1 MTVERSVD
9 CAGNS
14 GQIERRATHATDSSR
29 ALPLAVLAL
38 AASSASVAQ
47 VAREDDAL
55 DERAEAIEEVLVTGS
70 RIVDSNIK
78 SPSPITAVTERD
90 LELAATS
97 NIEEAVNAL
106 PQVTPRETAGNDLNG
121 QGIAT
126 INLRGLGASRTL
138 TLVNGRR
145 LVPTTTR
152 GAVDINN
159 LPTNLVKRIE
169 VVSGGASAVY
179 GSDALAGVVNF
190 ILRDDFEGFEIEG
203 RYGQS
208 SREDGDKY
216 DLNVSLGANLAD
228 GRGNVTL
235 FGSYTDRAQ
244 SLQADRELH
253 RVNANGGSSTVPA
266 GRIENSAFNPSPTAT
281 QFLGSGGT
289 TRVFVFEPNGNLD
302 PFVNALPQADP
313 TGDRYNFNPA
323 NLLQSPQQRL
333 SVGGLGHFEVSDR
346 LRLSLEM
353 LYADNRTAVQF
364 AESPLTNALLS
375 PTNPVLTDEAQ
386 AMLAQR
392 PDPAANAIFSKRLTA
407 LGPRRRDFDSDLYQ
421 ATLALDGSIGGNWSW
436 EAFASAGRTEV
447 QSIVTGGA
455 SQSRINASL
464 LGCPDGTA
472 IFGCR
477 VIDFFGDKPLDAAD
491 IDWIAQTAVDELTF
505 DRESIGAFVS
515 GPVFDL
521 GAGEVQAALGLEYRE
536 DASRSTPSDAA
547 RRGDLAGF
555 ATVQETG
562 GSFDVSEVFAELQVP
577 LLSDRTLARSLA
589 LDLGVRYSDYSSVGE
604 VTTYKSGL
612 TWEFLEGL
620 RLRSMFQKATR
631 APSVFELFQAGDR
644 VFVNFSD
651 PCARVTP
658 TGAARPA
665 PSDAVAAICILQGA
679 PDPRLDPTFTQ
690 INLTIDVDQIGNTDL
705 VEESSDTFTVG
716 LVYQPQFLQRAT
728 LSLDYFSIEVNDF
741 IGRAFG
747 GVNGIINACFASGV
761 TTIAEY
767 DAHPACS
774 QLRRDSAA
782 TLLGLEPFAN
792 SGTLKTTGLDL
803 GMQFGFDLE
812 RLGKLDFNLSA
823 TYTDQYDF
831 NGTDFIGLTSQNFGT
846 LPELRAF
853 GRTTWTVGDAT
864 MSLAWQRIGEGTEE
878 ISRQEIPSVDYF
890 DLAGRYA
897 FGEKSEL
904 YIGVNNVLD
913 EEPPLIRNQLNNTD
927 VHTYEL
933 LGRFFYAGLAVRL

>member
-1 MTVERSVD
+1 
-9 CAGNS
+9 
-14 GQIERRATHATDSSR
+14 
-29 ALPLAVLAL
+29 VLAL
-38 AASSASVAQ
+38 VASSASVAQ
-47 VAREDDAL
+47 EGAAP
-55 DERAEAIEEVLVTGS
+55 DENADSIAEVLVTGS

-78 SPSPITAVTERD
+78 SPSPVTTLTERA
-90 LELAATS
+90 LELVASS
-97 NIEEAVNAL
+97 NVEEAVNQL

-159 LPTNLVKRIE
+159 LPANLVERIE
-169 VVSGGASAVY
+169 IVSGGASAVY

-190 ILRDDFEGFEIEG
+190 ILKDDFEGFEIEG
-203 RYGQS
+203 RYGE
-208 SREDGDKY
+208 SRYGDGDKF
-216 DLNVSLGANLAD
+216 DLNASLGASLAE

-244 SLQADRELH
+244 SLQADRQLH

-266 GRIENSAFNPSPTAT
+266 GRIENSAFNPNPTAT

-289 TRVFVFEPNGNLD
+289 TRVFVFEQNGNLD
-302 PFVNALPQADP
+302 PFVNALPQVDP
-313 TGDRYNFNPA
+313 AGDRYNFNPA

-333 SVGGLGHFEVSDR
+333 AVGGLGHFR
-346 LRLSLEM
+346 LGDGLDVRLEM

-364 AESPLTNALLS
+364 AESPLTNAILS
-375 PTNPVLTDEAQ
+375 PTNPMLSAEAQ

-421 ATLALDGSIGGNWSW
+421 ATLVFEGSMGEDWKW

-447 QSIVTGGA
+447 QSVVTGGA

-464 LGCPDGTA
+464 LGCPAGTA
-472 IFGCR
+472 TFGCR
-477 VIDFFGDKPLDAAD
+477 VIDFFGDKPLSAAD
-491 IDWIAQTAVDELTF
+491 IAWIEQTAVDVLTF
-505 DRESIGAFVS
+505 DRESAGGFAS
-515 GPVFDL
+515 GPLFNL
-521 GAGEVQAALGLEYRE
+521 PAGAVQTALGVEYRE
-536 DASRSTPSDAA
+536 DSSRSIPSDAA

-562 GSFDVSEVFAELQVP
+562 GSFDVGEVFGELQVP
-577 LLSDRTLARSLA
+577 LLADRSLARSLA
-589 LDLGVRYSDYSSVGE
+589 LDLGVRYSDYSSVGG
-604 VTTYKSGL
+604 VTTYKSGI
-612 TWEFLEGL
+612 TWEVLDGV

-665 PSDAVAAICILQGA
+665 PSDAVAQVCILQGA

-690 INLTIDVDQIGNTDL
+690 INLTIDVDQIGNTGL
-705 VEESSDTFTVG
+705 LEESSDTFTVG
-716 LVYQPQFLQRAT
+716 LVHEPQFLQRAAV
-728 LSLDYFSIEVNDF
+728 SLDYFSVEVDDY

-747 GVNGIINACFASGV
+747 GINGIINACFSSGV
-761 TTIAEY
+761 STIAAY
-767 DAHPACS
+767 NADPACS

-803 GMQFGFDLE
+803 GLQFGFDME
-812 RLGKLDFNLSA
+812 RFGKLDFNVSA
-823 TYTDQYDF
+823 TYTDEYVF
-831 NGTDFIGLTSQNFGT
+831 NGTDYVGLTSQNFGT
-846 LPELRAF
+846 LPDLRAF
-853 GRTTWTVGDAT
+853 GRSTWTLGGAT
-864 MSLAWQRIGEGTEE
+864 MSLAWQRINGGTEE
-878 ISRQEIPSVDYF
+878 ISRQDIPSVDYF
-890 DLAGRYA
+890 DLGGRYA
-897 FGEKSEL
+897 FGGGSEV
-904 YIGVNNVLD
+904 YVGVNNVLD
-913 EEPPLIRNQLNNTD
+913 EDPPLIRNQLNNTD

-933 LGRFFYAGLAVRL
+933 LGRYYYAGLKLRF

>member
-1 MTVERSVD
+1 MAIERSVD
-9 CAGNS
+9 CGCDF
-14 GQIERRATHATDSSR
+14 ATDLLR

-38 AASSASVAQ
+38 VASSASVAQ
-47 VAREDDAL
+47 EDEVL
-55 DERAEAIEEVLVTGS
+55 DERADSIEEIVVTGS

-78 SPSPITAVTERD
+78 SPSPVTTVTER
-90 LELAATS
+90 ELQLVASS
-97 NIEEAVNAL
+97 NVEEAVNQL

-159 LPTNLVKRIE
+159 LPANLVKRIE

-190 ILRDDFEGFEIEG
+190 ILKDDFEGLEIEG

-208 SREDGDKY
+208 SYEDGDKY
-216 DLNVSLGANLAD
+216 DLNVALGANLAE

-266 GRIENSAFNPSPTAT
+266 GRIENSAFNPNPTST

-313 TGDRYNFNPA
+313 AGDRYNFNPA

-333 SVGGLGHFEVSDR
+333 SVGGLGHFNLSDR

-375 PTNPVLTDEAQ
+375 PTNPLLSAEAQ

-421 ATLALDGSIGGNWSW
+421 ATLEVEGSIGEDWTW

-447 QSIVTGGA
+447 QSTVTGGA

-464 LGCPDGTA
+464 LGCPPGTA

-477 VIDFFGDKPLDAAD
+477 VIDFFGDRPLSAED
-491 IDWIAQTAVDELTF
+491 IGWIAQTAVDELTF
-505 DRESIGAFVS
+505 DRESAGAFVS

-521 GAGEVQAALGLEYRE
+521 GAGAVKAALGVEYRE
-536 DASRSTPSDAA
+536 DSSRSSPSDAA
-547 RRGDLAGF
+547 KRGDLAGF

-577 LLSDRTLARSLA
+577 LLTDRSFARSLA
-589 LDLGVRYSDYSSVGE
+589 LDLGVRYSDYSSVGG
-604 VTTYKSGL
+604 VTTYKSGI
-612 TWEFLEGL
+612 TWEPLEGV
-620 RLRSMFQKATR
+620 RVRSMFQKATR

-658 TGAARPA
+658 TGAPRPA
-665 PSDAVAAICILQGA
+665 PSDAVSQICVLQGA

-690 INLTIDVDQIGNTDL
+690 INLTIDVDQIGNAEL

-716 LVYQPQFLQRAT
+716 LVYQPQFLQRASA
-728 LSLDYFSIEVNDF
+728 SLDYFSIEVDDF

-747 GVNGIINACFASGV
+747 GVNGIINACFSSGV
-761 TTIAEY
+761 TTIAAY
-767 DAHPACS
+767 DADPACS

-792 SGTLKTTGLDL
+792 SGTLKTTGVDL
-803 GMQFGFDLE
+803 GLQLGFDLE
-812 RLGKLDFNLSA
+812 RFGKLDFNVSA
-823 TYTDQYDF
+823 TYTDEYEFD
-831 NGTDFIGLTSQNFGT
+831 GTDYVGLTSQNFGT
-846 LPELRAF
+846 LPSLRAY
-853 GRTTWTVGDAT
+853 GRSTWTVGDAT
-864 MSLAWQRIGEGTEE
+864 MSLAWQRINGGTEQ
-878 ISRQEIPSVDYF
+878 ISGQEIPSVDYF
-890 DLAGRYA
+890 DLGGRYA
-897 FGEKSEL
+897 FGGKSEV
-904 YIGVNNVLD
+904 YVGVNNVLD

-933 LGRFFYAGLAVRL
+933 LGRYYYAGLRLRF

>member
-1 MTVERSVD
+1 MLNQNVPRNFERTE
-9 CAGNS
+9 N
-14 GQIERRATHATDSSR
+14 ATGSR
-29 ALPLAVLAL
+29 ALLLALLAL
-38 AASSASVAQ
+38 AASSAAVAQ
-47 VAREDDAL
+47 EDQAL
-55 DERAEAIEEVLVTGS
+55 DERADSVEEILVTGS

-78 SPSPITAVTERD
+78 SPSPVTAIGERE
-90 LELAATS
+90 LELVATS
-97 NIEEAVNAL
+97 NIEEAVNNL

-190 ILRDDFEGFEIEG
+190 ILKDDFEGLEMEG

-208 SREDGDKY
+208 RYEDGDKY
-216 DLNVSLGANLAD
+216 DLFVSLGANLAED
-228 GRGNVTL
+228 RGNVTL
-235 FGSYTDRAQ
+235 FGSYTDRSQ
-244 SLQADRELH
+244 SLQADRALH

-266 GRIENSAFNPSPTAT
+266 GRIENSAFNPNPTAT

-302 PFVNALPQADP
+302 PFVNALAQADP
-313 TGDRYNFNPA
+313 AGDRYNFNPA

-333 SVGGLGHFEVSDR
+333 SVGGLGHLKLGDS

-375 PTNPVLTDEAQ
+375 PSNPLLSAEAQ

-392 PDPAANAIFSKRLTA
+392 PNPAANAVFSKRLTA

-421 ATLALDGSIGGNWSW
+421 ATLALAGSMGEDWTW
-436 EAFASAGRTEV
+436 ETFVSAGRTEV

-464 LGCPDGTA
+464 LGCPEGAA

-477 VIDFFGDKPLDAAD
+477 VIDFFGDRPLSAAD
-491 IDWIAQTAVDELTF
+491 IAWIEQTAVDELTF
-505 DRESIGAFVS
+505 ERESAGAFVS
-515 GPVFDL
+515 GPVFDF
-521 GAGEVQAALGLEYRE
+521 GAGAVQAVLGIEYRE
-536 DASRSTPSDAA
+536 DSSTSTPSDAA

-555 ATVQETG
+555 ATVQETS
-562 GSFDVSEVFAELQVP
+562 GSFDVKEVFGELQVP
-577 LLSDRTLARSLA
+577 LLADRSLARSLA
-589 LDLGVRYSDYSSVGE
+589 LDLGVRYSDYSSVGG
-604 VTTYKSGL
+604 VTTYKSGI
-612 TWEFLEGL
+612 TWEPLEGV

-651 PCARVTP
+651 PCARVSP
-658 TGAARPA
+658 TGTPRPA
-665 PSDAVAAICILQGA
+665 PSAAASQICVLQGA

-690 INLTIDVDQIGNTDL
+690 INLTIDVDQIGNTEL
-705 VEESSDTFTVG
+705 LEESSDTFTVG
-716 LVYQPQFLQRAT
+716 LVYQPQFLQRASV
-728 LSLDYFSIEVNDF
+728 SLDYFSIEVDDF

-761 TTIAEY
+761 TTIEAY
-767 DAHPACS
+767 AAHPACS
-774 QLRRDSAA
+774 QLRRDGAA

-803 GMQFGFDLE
+803 GLQLGFDLE
-812 RLGKLDFNLSA
+812 RFGKLDFDVRA
-823 TYTDQYDF
+823 TYTDEYEF
-831 NGTDFIGLTSQNFGT
+831 AGTDYIGLTSQNFGT
-846 LPELRAF
+846 LPDLRAY
-853 GRTTWTVGDAT
+853 GRSTWTLGDAT
-864 MSLAWQRIGEGTEE
+864 ISLAWQRINGGTEE
-878 ISRQEIPSVDYF
+878 ISRQPIPSVDYF

-897 FGEKSEL
+897 FGEKFEV
-904 YIGVNNVLD
+904 YVGVNNVLD

-933 LGRFFYAGLAVRL
+933 LGRYFYTGLRLRL